1 VDTQE
6 AVSDAEE
13 TGLEASEVAHALG
26 ADAVEK
32 RELGSAGVEVEGRE
46 VNQAERRRT
55 NGTVRPLH
63 LRSRALVRVLWQLR
77 ARRLTK
83 QQLTLSTRARADDEA
98 DARGAER

>member
-26 ADAVEK
+26 ADAVE